1 MSFFFKVTRRK
12 QASKINQTFTCK
24 HKINESNGKVSTHY
38 WIVWL
43 NSKYVCF
50 YVLMP
55 SNFFNFVRNMVN
67 SKTVKIDI
75 FNIFTIQ
82 SDLVSS
88 NICIFIQGLLHMPL
102 LYCFRQIISRRN
114 SIESRFILL
123 KDEVALEIYF
133 VSIITY

>member
-12 QASKINQTFTCK
+12 QASKINQTLTCK

-102 LYCFRQIISRRN
+102 LYCFRQITSRRN

-133 VSIITY
+133 VSIITS